1 MLGAPRPL
9 RDDGHGRHVEAV
21 PQPRQPRR
29 LRVVHADV
37 RGPGHARHRLQ
48 ARRLLLQ
55 LQHRHRRPLH
65 RAAQAGHVQSHVS
78 KGVSDHLDV
87 LPYYCWQR
95 TFAKFHSARRFF
107 KFLIKF

>member
-78 KGVSDHLDV
+78 KGVSDHLDDFI
-87 LPYYCWQR
+87 LMICWD
-95 TFAKFHSARRFF
+95 AKEYEGTGGYVS
-107 KFLIKF
+107 IDS